1 MSTLQE
7 QQTQL
12 LEPVDRDAQAR
23 RLNQISSVLSV
34 VLVIIGV
41 QTVLANSWTNSLL
54 VILAMACFTGVDG
67 LVKYL
72 GAWVPLVVVMW
83 FRYMFHAVV
92 VTAVMLPLRGR
103 SLVRTAHPRFQVLR
117 GSLLL
122 AVSAISFVALQ
133 YMPVGEFTAI
143 VMITPLVVTL
153 LAALF
158 LRERVPPLR
167 WVLVFG
173 GFAGALLVV
182 QPGGDVIGWASLLPL
197 LMVVTYAWFQ
207 ILTSRMAR
215 TEDPMTMHFYTGWV
229 GALIATAVLPLV
241 WQAMPDARTFAILC
255 LVGLMGTVGHF
266 LLILAFARAP
276 ASTLTPY
283 LYAQIGF
290 AMLCGWLVFDHIPGA
305 LELAGIALIVVC
317 GATAS
322 WLTARE
328 KQPLLQPPEP

>member
-1 MSTLQE
+1 MTS
-7 QQTQL
+7 
-12 LEPVDRDAQAR
+12 QAAGAR
-23 RLNQISSVLSV
+23 APLGIAFLVLAV
-34 VLVIIGV
+34 ACFAVLDTAVKYVGAFVPVLVAV
-41 QTVLANSWTNSLL
+41 
-54 VILAMACFTGVDG
+54 
-67 LVKYL
+67 
-72 GAWVPLVVVMW
+72 W
-83 FRYMFHAVV
+83 FRYVFQAVA
-92 VTAVMLPLRGR
+92 VTAFMLPVRGR
-103 SLVRTAHPRFQVLR
+103 GLLKTAHPRFQVLR
-117 GSLLL
+117 GGLLL
-122 AVSAISFVALQ
+122 TVSALSFVAVQ
-133 YMPVGEFTAI
+133 FMPVGEFTAF
-143 VMITPLVVTL
+143 VMTTPLVVTL

-158 LRERVPPLR
+158 LKERVSLLR
-167 WVLVFG
+167 WLLVSG
-173 GFAGALLVV
+173 GFLGALLVV
-182 QPGGDVIGWASLLPL
+182 QPGSASFGWATLLPL
-197 LMVVTYAWFQ
+197 AMVVTYAWFQ
-207 ILTSRMAR
+207 ILTSRLAR

-328 KQPLLQPPEP
+328 KQTLLQPPEA